1 MYEYIQLTEDEAR
14 AHPLYGFG
22 GWLLAFVIL
31 SIGGSFLGIISAN
44 AVEGGKISDIPSEL
58 IIPFVIYALVL
69 AGSFFSKNQ
78 NIFFIYIF
86 SNFLLIGYFTYVWDK
101 HTVGLWPADLIAE
114 IARAAI
120 LTCVWGAYLFFS
132 RMRLNYNQVT
142 YTIDF

>member
-31 SIGGSFLGIISAN
+31 SIGGSFLGIIGAN

-69 AGSFFSKNQ
+69 AASVITYERRSFGNNGSVVQPSDVT
-78 NIFFIYIF
+78 
-86 SNFLLIGYFTYVWDK
+86 S
-101 HTVGLWPADLIAE
+101 
-114 IARAAI
+114 AR
-120 LTCVWGAYLFFS
+120 
-132 RMRLNYNQVT
+132 
-142 YTIDF
+142 